1 MKLIPLTKTGKN
13 AGKYFAQVDDE
24 DFEYLNQWN
33 WHASV
38 RLHGVYAIRS
48 VWDTT
53 IKGDKKKIR
62 MQRAIMNPP
71 EGMVVDHID
80 HNPLNNQKN
89 NLRICTR
96 KQNSQNR
103 SPLKRETSSKYIGV
117 KWAKRNHKHK
127 LRFGELK
134 TYCHGYWVAR
144 VKADKK
150 EYHLGYFKD
159 EKEAALAYNQKAK
172 ELFGEFANLNVIE

>member
-1 MKLIPLTKTGKN
+1 MKLIPLSKNGKH

-24 DFEYLNQWN
+24 DYEYLMQFN
-33 WHASV
+33 WFADIKKW
-38 RLHGVYAIRS
+38 GVYAKRNTWEKVS
-48 VWDTT
+48 
-53 IKGDKKKIR
+53 KKRGHKA
-62 MQRAIMNPP
+62 MQNEIMNPP
-71 EGMVVDHID
+71 KGMVVDHID
-80 HNPLNNQKN
+80 HNPSNNQKN
-89 NLRICTR
+89 NLRICTP

-103 SPLKRETSSKYIGV
+103 APLKKQTSSKYIGV
-117 KWAKRNHKHK
+117 QWAKRNHKHK

-159 EKEAALAYNQKAK
+159 ENEAAIAYNKKAI